1 MALAEKTQP
10 SVEPTEVTLEL
21 LPKSRV
27 EVIDVNA
34 RILALNEAFGQYPK
48 AVYASHHTTAG
59 YLEQSFCSRLNNSAE
74 SVETFVGA
82 FQKLFPPN
90 ADYKH
95 DELQERRE
103 LTEEERQLEP
113 RNADSHLTYIGAGL
127 QNCVTYEN
135 DARRPVYFVELDGI
149 NGALKRKRRTTVI
162 AYNRDSVVDQSELV
176 IPVSSHPMDSINL
189 RDSRLGIF
197 EQLADRLRLHGIRKG
212 RIDLWL
218 ESGER
223 HAGLTVNEYE
233 TLLMRYDLIE
243 VLRNPMRFMA
253 QKGYHM
259 LRDPLAIPSKAK
271 NYAKYDLVQ
280 IVNEVIDKLGLNES
294 VVERVLDKFLEL
306 PASRFLRMKRSV
318 SLLVTDGEQG
328 CEGPE
333 GLIVQGKYQS
343 PILVQ
348 WKKANGGQRKL
359 RARFVRFD

>member
-1 MALAEKTQP
+1 MALAEKTQL

-34 RILALNEAFGQYPK
+34 RILASNGGFGRYAK

-59 YLEQSFCSRLNNSAE
+59 YLEQSFCSRLNNSAD

-82 FQKLFPPN
+82 FRKLFPPD
-90 ADYKH
+90 ADYRH
-95 DELQERRE
+95 DELDERKE
-103 LTEEERQLEP
+103 LTEAEREVEP

-127 QNCVTYEN
+127 QNCVTYQN
-135 DARRPVYFVELDGI
+135 DVHRPVYFVELDGI

-162 AYNRDSVVDQSELV
+162 GYNRDGVVDQRELV

-189 RDSRLGIF
+189 RDARLGIF
-197 EQLADRLRLHGIRKG
+197 EQLGEQLRRHGIRKG

-233 TLLMRYDLIE
+233 TLLMRHDLIE

-280 IVNEVIDKLGLNES
+280 IVNEVIDKLRLNES
-294 VVERVLDKFLEL
+294 VVERILDKFLEL

-318 SLLVTDGEQG
+318 SLLVTDGDDGE
-328 CEGPE
+328 E
-333 GLIVQGKYQS
+333 GLILQGKYQS

-348 WKKANGGQRKL
+348 WKKADGGRRRL